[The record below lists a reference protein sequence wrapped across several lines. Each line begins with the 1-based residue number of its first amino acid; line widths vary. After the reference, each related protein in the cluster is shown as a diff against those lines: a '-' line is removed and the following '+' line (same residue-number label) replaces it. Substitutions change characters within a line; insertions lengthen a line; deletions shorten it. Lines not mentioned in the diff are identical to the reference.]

1 MDRSSGGIHCLHY
14 FIFALQIKIIMT
26 YSVQVKVMPLKELL
40 DPQGKA
46 VMGGLQNLGIKS
58 VSDVRIGKN
67 IFLQIEAASAD
78 EAKKI
83 AEEAGRKLLA
93 NPVMEYFE
101 VSAN

>member
-1 MDRSSGGIHCLHY
+1 
-14 FIFALQIKIIMT
+14 
-26 YSVQVKVMPLKELL
+26 MPLKELL

-46 VMGGLQNLGIKS
+46 VMGGLQSLGIRS
-58 VSDVRIGKN
+58 VSDVRIGKS
-67 IFLQIEAASAD
+67 ILLAIEASSAD

-101 VSAN
+101 TTVN